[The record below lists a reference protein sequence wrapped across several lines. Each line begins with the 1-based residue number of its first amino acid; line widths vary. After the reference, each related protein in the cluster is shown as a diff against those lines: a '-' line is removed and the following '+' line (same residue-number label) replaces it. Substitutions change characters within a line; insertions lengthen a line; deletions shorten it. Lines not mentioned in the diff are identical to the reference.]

1 LTQSGDAGLLLRL
14 ERTSRALEILTVAL
28 VILVSPL
35 SFLLGL
41 PFGVSPERW
50 LATWQEY
57 AFVFVVLAIAI
68 ALTGFA
74 GSFQYRVRARAIR
87 RSTQKS

>member
-1 LTQSGDAGLLLRL
+1 MTQGSDAGLASRL
-14 ERTSRALEILTVAL
+14 ERTSRALEILTVVL

-35 SFLLGL
+35 SYLLGL

-57 AFVFVVLAIAI
+57 AFIFVVLAIAI
-68 ALTGFA
+68 ALIGFA
-74 GSFQYRVRARAIR
+74 GAFQYQVRARAIR
-87 RSTQKS
+87 RSAQKN